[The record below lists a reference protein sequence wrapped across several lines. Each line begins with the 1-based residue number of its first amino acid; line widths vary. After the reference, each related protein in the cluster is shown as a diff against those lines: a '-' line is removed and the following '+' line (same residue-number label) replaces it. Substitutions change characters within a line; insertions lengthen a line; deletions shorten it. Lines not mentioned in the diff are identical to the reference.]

1 VGGGGRSI
9 DDAELLLR
17 AGADK
22 VALNTAAVH
31 DPALVEQLARRFGS
45 QAVVLAID
53 ARAEGSGFAVYV
65 QGGRN
70 ATGKD
75 AVAWARE
82 GAERGAGEILLTSMD
97 RDGTKDGYDLPLT
110 RAVAEA
116 VRVPVVA
123 SGGCGDVSHMAEV
136 LTAGRA
142 SAALAASVFHFGEI
156 RIPEAKA
163 ELLARGVCVRPPVE
177 STVAAD
183 SAVGGER

>member
-1 VGGGGRSI
+1 V
-9 DDAELLLR
+9 LLR

-22 VALNTAAVH
+22 VAVNTAAVD
-31 DPALVEQLARRFGS
+31 DPALLEGIARRFGS

-53 ARAEGSGFAVYV
+53 ARKSSSGFAVYV
-65 QGGRN
+65 HGGRTP
-70 ATGKD
+70 TGKD

-110 RAVAEA
+110 RAVAES

-123 SGGCGDVSHMAEV
+123 SGGCGSVAHMAEV
-136 LTAGRA
+136 LTGGRA

-156 RIPEAKA
+156 RIPEAKT
-163 ELLARGVCVRPPVE
+163 ELLERGVCVRPPVE
-177 STVAAD
+177 SVVPEAAR
-183 SAVGGER
+183 AGGAR